1 MKQMLSEEPP
11 SMPLIAD
18 NSIATDLEQA
28 GALAIYAPPEGGYEG
43 RFLRRL
49 RNSGY
54 EVLSITARGLGDI
67 TSYLTGVHGVRP
79 SHLGKSELRT
89 YFIPPIISYRLSAL
103 NPKSKGLVVWLAE
116 GKYLSQEEL
125 AVLSEIPAQDS
136 RVKIVVE
143 VGSARS
149 VSWRSLK
156 QIL

>member
-1 MKQMLSEEPP
+1 
-11 SMPLIAD
+11 MPLIAGND
-18 NSIATDLEQA
+18 ITTDLEKA
-28 GALAIYAPPEGGYEG
+28 GALALYAPPEGGYEG

-49 RNSGY
+49 RNCGY
-54 EVLSITARGLGDI
+54 EVVSMSARGLGDI
-67 TSYLTGVHGVRP
+67 SSYLRGVHGVRP
-79 SHLGKSELRT
+79 PHLGKSELRT
-89 YFIPPIISYRLSAL
+89 YFIPPIISYRLTAL

-143 VGSARS
+143 VASARS
-149 VSWRSLK
+149 VSWRPLK